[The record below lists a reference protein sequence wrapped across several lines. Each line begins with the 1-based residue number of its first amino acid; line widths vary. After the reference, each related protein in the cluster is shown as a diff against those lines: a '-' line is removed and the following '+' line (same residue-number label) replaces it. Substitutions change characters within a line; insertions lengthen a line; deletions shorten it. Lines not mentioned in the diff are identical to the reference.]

1 MRYTEPIKD
10 RTATD
15 ITNKTAKAFFNI
27 ADWQRIYNNT
37 QITKALVDFLLSIN
51 VTFDTLTT
59 PTITTIPTVAQLN
72 TLLANIERIRLA
84 VEPTVTGLSIIK
96 DDWEYGFGKES
107 PDYLNVNDWENVL
120 DVIYNTIG
128 AESGYTG
135 WMPDSGSPV
144 RRARAGVATS
154 GTGLTRNNYFRRY
167 A

>member
-1 MRYTEPIKD
+1 MRYIEPIKD
-10 RTATD
+10 RTITD
-15 ITNKTAKAFFNI
+15 VTSKTAKAFFNV

-37 QITKALVDFLLSIN
+37 QITKALVDFLLSIS

-84 VEPTVTGLSIIK
+84 VEPTVTGLPIIK
-96 DDWEYGFGKES
+96 DDWEYGIGKES
-107 PDYLNVNDWENVL
+107 PDYLDANDWENVL

-128 AESGYTG
+128 IESGYTG
-135 WMPDSGSPV
+135 WISDSGSPV

-167 A
+167 T